1 MFELKKFYPRELTTK
16 KIYFSQSVLLG
27 SLTVWIPIVNDTT
40 VSLDV
45 WNSMQYHTSQ
55 SLQIVQNLTMQQ
67 KRAFNEENLVPHA
80 FFPHIGLFAKDF
92 TVGVILQKK

>member
-1 MFELKKFYPRELTTK
+1 
-16 KIYFSQSVLLG
+16 
-27 SLTVWIPIVNDTT
+27 
-40 VSLDV
+40 
-45 WNSMQYHTSQ
+45 MQFHTSQ
-55 SLQIVQNLTMQQ
+55 SVQIVQNLTLQQ